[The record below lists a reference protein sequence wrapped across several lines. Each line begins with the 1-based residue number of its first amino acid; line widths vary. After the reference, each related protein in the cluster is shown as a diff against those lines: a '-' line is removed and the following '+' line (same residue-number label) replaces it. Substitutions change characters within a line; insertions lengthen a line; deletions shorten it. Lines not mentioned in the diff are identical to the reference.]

1 MLDRTL
7 LFVSQSPESEDTASA
22 YLEEIRQEHEGFL
35 SELESLA
42 VHALASGDWSQVINF
57 INFEA
62 QMMAQNNNDR
72 QVAQLESEVNTLA
85 RLDAEL
91 VKELGDSGNVRKT
104 LESKQAELNQIRGK
118 S

>member
-1 MLDRTL
+1 MAMI
-7 LFVSQSPESEDTASA
+7 EDTASA
-22 YLEEIRQEHEGFL
+22 YLEEIRQENEGFL

-62 QMMAQNNNDR
+62 CMAQNNNDR

-85 RLDAEL
+85 RLDAKL
-91 VKELGDSGNVRKT
+91 VKEFGDSGNVRKN